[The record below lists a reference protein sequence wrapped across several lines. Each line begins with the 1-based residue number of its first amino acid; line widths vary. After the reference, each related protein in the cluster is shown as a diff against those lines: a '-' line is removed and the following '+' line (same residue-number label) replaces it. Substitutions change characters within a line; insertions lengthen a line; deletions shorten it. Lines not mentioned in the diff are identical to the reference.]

1 MRSSNSS
8 ERGSTLPLI
17 AGAIA
22 LAIAVSFAVTSAT
35 SLIIERH
42 RLVALAEA
50 AALHSANSFDPAL
63 LRPGPGELIVP
74 LQSSRVR
81 ESVAQFLGS
90 LPEVDHNRL
99 RLVAADTPD
108 GRAAR
113 VVLQY
118 TWRAPLLS
126 QWLPVTL
133 PIRAE
138 AQSRAIIR

>member
-1 MRSSNSS
+1 MRSRSRG

-17 AGAIA
+17 AGALG
-22 LAIAVSFAVTSAT
+22 LAIAVSVAVSSAT
-35 SLIIERH
+35 SLMIERH

-50 AALHSANSFDPAL
+50 AALHGANSFDPAL

-81 ESVAQFLGS
+81 QSVGQFLGS
-90 LPEVDHNRL
+90 LPEENHYQL

-113 VVLQY
+113 VVLQS
-118 TWRAPLLS
+118 TWQAPLVS
-126 QWLPVTL
+126 QWLPASL

-138 AQSRAIIR
+138 AQSRAVIR